1 MNMAGFPQFFK
12 LSQRIN
18 FYSVGLSGFF
28 TMSQKIQCL
37 VFILC
42 NSNVSYK
49 KKTHL

>member
-18 FYSVGLSGFF
+18 FYSVGLSGFL
-28 TMSQKIQCL
+28 MLQKIQCM